1 MKISKASPKI
11 THLLFVDDLLFCKA
25 DIGQIRCLKHT
36 LEDYEMCSGQKV
48 NIEKS
53 SIFFSKNAPF
63 QLKEQI
69 CRELEGIKVQ
79 TKSKYLGLP
88 FVIGRSKAQVF
99 KYIDDTTEGN
109 ISSWMN
115 KFLSS
120 AGKEILLKSMVMA
133 LSNYT
138 ISCYKPSNSLCKKIK
153 PLVGEKRVKRRRLQ
167 DGIS

>member
-1 MKISKASPKI
+1 MKISKASPEI
-11 THLLFVDDLLFCKA
+11 THLLFVDDSLLFCKA
-25 DIGQIRCLKHT
+25 DIGQIRCLKHI

-63 QLKEQI
+63 QLEEQI
-69 CRELEGIKVQ
+69 CRELDGIRVQ

-88 FVIGRSKAQVF
+88 FVIGRSKAQVL
-99 KYIDDTTEGN
+99 KYIEDTTEGK

-115 KFLSS
+115 KFLSGS
-120 AGKEILLKSMVMA
+120 RKEILLKSVVMT

-138 ISCYKPSNSLCKKIK
+138 ISCYKPSNSLCKQIERNMTNHWWGRK
-153 PLVGEKRVKRRRLQ
+153 E
-167 DGIS
+167 